1 MVDANDITVQQHPER
16 RKYRRFNLRYPVHG
30 TFASGNKVS
39 DFHAVSRNV
48 SIGGLL
54 METASEISPRSL
66 VKFTMTLQGGMVV
79 RPMCLTGEGEAV
91 RLEPTVRD
99 ACFAVAVA
107 CKRPIVNIEDYG
119 PNAAI

>member
-1 MVDANDITVQQHPER
+1 MGGANDITTPQRPER

-30 TFASGNKVS
+30 TFSFGNTVS
-39 DFHAVSRNV
+39 EFDAVSLNV

-54 METASEISPRSL
+54 IETASEISPHSL

-79 RPMCLTGEGEAV
+79 RPICLAGEGEAV
-91 RLEPTVRD
+91 RLEPAQPD

-107 CKRPIVNIEDYG
+107 CNRPIVNIEDYVPG
-119 PNAAI
+119 TAI